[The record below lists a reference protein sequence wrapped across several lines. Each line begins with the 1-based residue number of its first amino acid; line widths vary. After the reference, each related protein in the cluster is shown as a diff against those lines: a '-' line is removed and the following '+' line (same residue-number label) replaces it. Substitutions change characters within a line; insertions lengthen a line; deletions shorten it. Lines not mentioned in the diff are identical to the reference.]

1 MKKEKRME
9 IKNFRAIHDKE
20 YILELIEEGE
30 HEMQDFK
37 FSISD
42 SRKIARSISAF
53 ANHSGGRLLVGV
65 KDNGNIA
72 GIRSEEEFY
81 MIEQAAEMY
90 CKPAQTVSQRLYCA
104 DGKYVLLV
112 EIQPAD
118 SRPVMAQDDNH
129 TWQSYYR
136 IADENIVA
144 PKLLTRVW
152 KAKKEEGVLFA
163 YSETESRVLN
173 FVSEKVS
180 VTLENIMLS
189 CHLSKKMA
197 ENIVIFLC
205 SMGLL
210 EFKYGQHENLQLR
223 LKKLEDSKKAI
234 ARIFG
239 LGKSSKAKPGP
250 LLEVAR
256 DLYDKMTAELSSN
269 NIFGDDD

>member
-1 MKKEKRME
+1 
-9 IKNFRAIHDKE
+9 
-20 YILELIEEGE
+20 
-30 HEMQDFK
+30 
-37 FSISD
+37 
-42 SRKIARSISAF
+42 
-53 ANHSGGRLLVGV
+53 
-65 KDNGNIA
+65 
-72 GIRSEEEFY
+72 
-81 MIEQAAEMY
+81 
-90 CKPAQTVSQRLYCA
+90 
-104 DGKYVLLV
+104 
-112 EIQPAD
+112 
-118 SRPVMAQDDNH
+118 MAQDDNH

-210 EFKYGQHENLQLR
+210 EFKYDAGMW
-223 LKKLEDSKKAI
+223 
-234 ARIFG
+234 
-239 LGKSSKAKPGP
+239 
-250 LLEVAR
+250 LLTTNATVEQ
-256 DLYDKMTAELSSN
+256 S
-269 NIFGDDD
+269 

>member
-1 MKKEKRME
+1 ME

-118 SRPVMAQDDNH
+118 SRPVMAQDDNR

-136 IADENIVA
+136 IADERKYCGAKIIDKGLEGKERRGSLV
-144 PKLLTRVW
+144 RVFRNRI
-152 KAKKEEGVLFA
+152 K
-163 YSETESRVLN
+163 S
-173 FVSEKVS
+173 
-180 VTLENIMLS
+180 
-189 CHLSKKMA
+189 A
-197 ENIVIFLC
+197 E
-205 SMGLL
+205 
-210 EFKYGQHENLQLR
+210 LR
-223 LKKLEDSKKAI
+223 
-234 ARIFG
+234 F
-239 LGKSSKAKPGP
+239 GKSFSH
-250 LLEVAR
+250 
-256 DLYDKMTAELSSN
+256 S
-269 NIFGDDD
+269 

>member
-1 MKKEKRME
+1 ME

-72 GIRSEEEFY
+72 GIRSE
-81 MIEQAAEMY
+81 
-90 CKPAQTVSQRLYCA
+90 
-104 DGKYVLLV
+104 
-112 EIQPAD
+112 
-118 SRPVMAQDDNH
+118 DDNH

-152 KAKKEEGVLFA
+152 KTKKGGGVLFA

-197 ENIVIFLC
+197 EDIVIYLC

-210 EFKYGQHENLQLR
+210 EFKYDAGMWLLTTNTTVEQL
-223 LKKLEDSKKAI
+223 
-234 ARIFG
+234 
-239 LGKSSKAKPGP
+239 
-250 LLEVAR
+250 
-256 DLYDKMTAELSSN
+256 
-269 NIFGDDD
+269 

>member
-9 IKNFRAIHDKE
+9 IKNFRVIHDKE

-152 KAKKEEGVLFA
+152 KAKKGEGVLFA

-173 FVSEKVS
+173 FVSGKVS

-210 EFKYGQHENLQLR
+210 EFKYDAGMW
-223 LKKLEDSKKAI
+223 
-234 ARIFG
+234 
-239 LGKSSKAKPGP
+239 
-250 LLEVAR
+250 LLTTNATVEQ
-256 DLYDKMTAELSSN
+256 S
-269 NIFGDDD
+269 